1 MKHIILKSLAVMA
14 LFTASASAAD
24 VVINLT
30 GSTAYR
36 AATHAAILSA
46 LGTPTYAYNEATASD
61 GLNKATYA
69 IFKGTSVG
77 DNIIVRVFW
86 AGSVEGVQYPSTGA
100 TINKFIPTTQSTA
113 ASPGTNLGNT
123 TYTDG
128 GVVHAGMS
136 DVYKASAGYPN
147 ADLDD
152 TLVGVCPFAFIS
164 HPNAPFTN
172 VNAQQMKLVYQQ
184 GYAFLN
190 NFVPGGSTTAP
201 VYGCGRNADSGTRIT
216 VLAETGYGYTNTVS
230 QYTAT
235 VTSTA
240 TTSFTQNANPNSGA
254 SSGSTMAKTLI
265 RDSSDSVGWGIGYC
279 GVADIQGANDVLTFN
294 GVPYSTDNVKNGT
307 YTLWGYEHLF
317 VAAAVRDST
326 AGENFTRKT
335 WINLMKAALIANPT
349 ASLGVPLADMKVF
362 RAGDGAAIS
371 NDF

>member
-14 LFTASASAAD
+14 LFTASASAD

-36 AATHAAILSA
+36 AATHAAIIASLTS
-46 LGTPTYAYNEATASD
+46 PTYAYNEVTASD

-69 IFKGTSVG
+69 IFKGTSG
-77 DNIIVRVFW
+77 GENIIVRVFW
-86 AGSVEGVQYPSTGA
+86 AGSVEGVQYPSSGA
-100 TINKFIPTTQSTA
+100 TINKFIPTSQSTA

-128 GVVHAGMS
+128 GVVSAGMS
-136 DVYKASAGYPN
+136 DVYKASAGFPN
-147 ADLDD
+147 ADLED
-152 TLVGVCPFAFIS
+152 TRVGVCPFVFIS
-164 HPNAPFTN
+164 HPNAPFAN
-172 VNAQQMKLVYQQ
+172 INPQQMKLVYGQD
-184 GYAFLN
+184 YAFLS
-190 NFVPGGSTTAP
+190 NFIPGGSTTAP

-216 VLAETGYGYTNTVS
+216 CLAESGYGYTNPVN
-230 QYTAT
+230 QYTAA
-235 VTSTA
+235 VNSTD
-240 TTSFTQNANPNSGA
+240 TLSFSINSPANNGA

-265 RDSSDSVGWGIGYC
+265 RNSSDAVGWGIGYC

-317 VAAAVRDST
+317 VAAAVRDAS
-326 AGENFTRKT
+326 AGDDLIRKT
-335 WINLMKAALIANPT
+335 WINVMKAAIIANPS
-349 ASLGVPLADMKVF
+349 ASLGVKMADMTVS
-362 RAGDGAAIS
+362 RAGDGAPIT